1 MVSKNLRLLFLYYLP
16 AILPHTNVRIEFEN
30 NVFSIHFFKMLQKL
44 FFIMGKNQ
52 WTEQKYKI
60 FHRACVDFR
69 HTLIGWLYYNNKI
82 WDRSLKHKFQWCV
95 EILNIAWVC
104 LVGVKE
110 RVRWF
115 GVHVKG
121 NHQFLFVCLF
131 FAREKMVCMFCF
143 CMAFYKYG
151 VSRIFLAAAI
161 MIISEL

>member
-16 AILPHTNVRIEFEN
+16 AKLPHTNVRMEFEN

-110 RVRWF
+110 SVRWF

-121 NHQFLFVCLF
+121 NHQFLFVFCERKNGMYVCFVF
-131 FAREKMVCMFCF
+131 F
-143 CMAFYKYG
+143 MAFYKYG
-151 VSRIFLAAAI
+151 VSRFFFLAAAI